1 MIDVISNTHRVSP
14 AAVANAAELKAAK
27 AFEAVLLT
35 GFVQTMLPENLGGE
49 QTSGPGADV
58 WRSFL
63 ASALAEQL
71 AEQNV
76 TGLSSFVVSSLV
88 KSREQI

>member
-1 MIDVISNTHRVSP
+1 MIDIVSNTHRFAP
-14 AAVANAAELKAAK
+14 AAAASAAELKAAE

-35 GFVQTMLPENLGGE
+35 GFVETMLPENLGGE

-63 ASALAEQL
+63 AAAIADQL
-71 AEQNV
+71 AGQNV
-76 TGLSSFVVSSLV
+76 TGLRSVVAGSLV
-88 KSREQI
+88 NSRERP